1 MGFIRERIGRV
12 MTTTTKAETGIV
24 QEVGEF
30 TFTNGRC
37 PLVLDIWWTPPRN
50 AGWEIVGTE
59 LPHVE
64 VRLEI
69 EVAIKPMNY
78 KVAKGEQTVRVAS
91 VSYPE
96 GMEVVG
102 KRAAA
107 GGLRDL
113 VSSEVQ
119 RRVPLETPKCASD
132 VFMPS
137 ARLAQWVRAKLASER
152 KQIWSGH

>member
-1 MGFIRERIGRV
+1 
-12 MTTTTKAETGIV
+12 MTTTTRAETGIV

-37 PLVLDIWWTPPRN
+37 PLVLDIWWTPARD
-50 AGWEIVGTE
+50 AGWEIAGTE

-69 EVAIKPMNY
+69 EVAIKPMDY
-78 KVAKGEQTVRVAS
+78 KRAQREQTVRVAS

-96 GMEVVG
+96 GMELVG
-102 KRAAA
+102 RGAAA

-113 VSSEVQ
+113 VWAEVQ
-119 RRVPLETPKCASD
+119 KRIPLETIRCRSE

-137 ARLAQWVRAKLASER
+137 ERLAQWVREKLASER
-152 KQIWSGH
+152 ADDE